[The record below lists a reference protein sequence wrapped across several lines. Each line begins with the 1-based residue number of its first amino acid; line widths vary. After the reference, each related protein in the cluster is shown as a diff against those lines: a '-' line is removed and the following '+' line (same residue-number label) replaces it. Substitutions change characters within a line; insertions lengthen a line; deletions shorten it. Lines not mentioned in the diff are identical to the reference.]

1 MFTKE
6 NLEKKKSNTNK
17 MQILPYHAEIIIIY
31 IMMHFLLYTYIYNS
45 FYFTKLWLL
54 WTYSFVL
61 IDLGRVVSLPP
72 THSPLFPEPG
82 CAMGQEASWHLQ
94 PHTQLCEQLPLS
106 WTKSV
111 KAADNTPGPELE
123 AVSDDRGWARR
134 GAWAYQQRRVLKDMV
149 LDKAFPFTAECTRW
163 QRTLIKEAPK
173 EKNVFLLRD

>member
-1 MFTKE
+1 MPLR
-6 NLEKKKSNTNK
+6 LEDD
-17 MQILPYHAEIIIIY
+17 
-31 IMMHFLLYTYIYNS
+31 
-45 FYFTKLWLL
+45 W
-54 WTYSFVL
+54 
-61 IDLGRVVSLPP
+61 DLGRVVSLPP

-111 KAADNTPGPELE
+111 KAADNTPGPESV
-123 AVSDDRGWARR
+123 AVSDDGGWARR
-134 GAWAYQQRRVLKDMV
+134 GVCAYQQRRVLKDMV